1 MSESNS
7 KKLILVIGATGA
19 QGQAVVDSLLEPTET
34 GESSPYA
41 VRALTRDPN
50 SKHAKAL
57 AARGVECV
65 TGSFT
70 DYAAVRRAL
79 EGAYGVWVNT
89 DGFTVGEMEEIYA
102 GMRIYEVAKTV
113 SSLRHYVWSNLQ
125 YVLKNAGFDPQY
137 SADHL
142 NAKGRVGEWLGV
154 QPTALGDGLT
164 WTQVTTGPYME
175 MLTGGMLSP
184 LNDLGWW
191 ARWTFDHREAASG
204 RDLNITS
211 ECVHWDHLV
220 AAFTKVTG
228 RPAVFKRLTLD
239 EWFAN
244 FDAERLEEPIANE
257 KKRGDGSKT
266 IRENSAAFWRLLRDD
281 VIHKDMEWIRTTHP
295 GTYTLE
301 RWMREN
307 EYTGRG
313 ETVLKNTQ
321 EGKMTFGFR
330 PEHTR
335 EGLAAREAEC
345 LLGSFTD
352 YPAVGNAVECAYG
365 ASVNTDTFSVGP
377 MEEYAGMRIYEG
389 AKTTSLLRHY
399 IYLE

>member
-19 QGQAVVDSLLEPTET
+19 QGQAVVDSLLEPTKT
-34 GESSPYA
+34 GEPSPYA
-41 VRALTRDPN
+41 VRALTRDLN

-142 NAKGRVGEWLGV
+142 NAKGRVGEWLSV
-154 QPTALGDGLT
+154 QPSALGDGLT
-164 WTQVTTGPYME
+164 WSQVTTGPYME
-175 MLTGGMLSP
+175 MLTGGMLTP
-184 LNDLGWW
+184 LNVRKDGTVVFAAPVEDGHVPVIALKDLGWW

-211 ECVHWDHLV
+211 ECVHWDDLV
-220 AAFTKVTG
+220 ATFTKVTG

-244 FDAERLEEPIANE
+244 FDAEQLEEPIANE

-281 VIHKDMEWIRTTHP
+281 VIHKDMEWIRGIHP

-330 PEHTR
+330 PEV
-335 EGLAAREAEC
+335 AA
-345 LLGSFTD
+345 LL
-352 YPAVGNAVECAYG
+352 
-365 ASVNTDTFSVGP
+365 
-377 MEEYAGMRIYEG
+377 
-389 AKTTSLLRHY
+389 
-399 IYLE
+399 